1 MRVCVELTTVC
12 ASAVRLSLSES
23 VSVHNKLVCVWQG
36 RGSLYASRSVCD
48 PGGLSVIRV
57 CVAESVNGCH

>member
-1 MRVCVELTTVC
+1 MCVCIELTTVC
-12 ASAVRLSLSES
+12 ASAVRLFLSES
-23 VSVHNKLVCVWQG
+23 VSVHNKLVYVWQG
-36 RGSLYASRSVCD
+36 CGSLYVSQSVCD